1 MEKGD
6 TEPVSSFRGL
16 PTTDIIKYRCV
27 HDNCRSTFLELYGSN
42 INSVIYVQDELSV
55 EISARLPVGILYER
69 DSSLYAM
76 GVVNH
81 TGIVEF
87 KCHEQRERVLWDEYV
102 EKDFNCGEITDLLI
116 WRCRLLLTPERFP
129 EPPPVN
135 KFEDSRWLM
144 FIFWEDNVEKLIDLE
159 LELMQFLLR
168 YDMETD
174 TTILEKKIRAQYA
187 SSNFTMSQEDIDF
200 NEHESCF
207 GKQINTMLKSVL

>member
-55 EISARLPVGILYER
+55 EISARIPVGILYER

-81 TGIVEF
+81 MGIVEF
-87 KCHEQRERVLWDEYV
+87 TCHEQRERVLWDEYV

-116 WRCRLLLTPERFP
+116 WRCRLFLTPIEVTSDL
-129 EPPPVN
+129 VN

-159 LELMQFLLR
+159 LELMQFLL
-168 YDMETD
+168 ETD
-174 TTILEKKIRAQYA
+174 TTIPEKKIRAQYA